1 MLVVNTTVVK
11 ALMVL
16 RGLNPKSLSKV
27 AGVREDNLRAWL
39 SGSESA
45 DLCMARKNQI
55 LVLRA
60 LGVDEES
67 PRSDTVHAW
76 CLDERSAR
84 TREQG
89 LDALGVIVSAYDD
102 AEVMHFGADED
113 SAFTLSQASHFGLR
127 FSSFRAVLTVRP
139 GFFRDVKFSPDEVR
153 GLAWASENPVCLLPA
168 FRFEQISNSDVTPT
182 EFEDFTCGQV
192 ELAKWENL
200 HLLAREHQIRAE
212 DIALWMFSEVSA
224 REERLSIAQ
233 EQAKKHVLLED
244 ATVINAEPSPAR
256 AQGPSVARTYE
267 NEQPAPAPAYDAP
280 RTQAPAPEKG
290 LPTAVAEPVV
300 AQTVAPAVAVAPA
313 APSAAPVAPP
323 AAAAVVLPPAEAIVA
338 ARARATPPSPSLRKA
353 EVNNIDEHRMFVRR
367 G

>member
-16 RGLNPKSLSKV
+16 RGLNPKTLSKV

-76 CLDERSAR
+76 ALDERSAR

-89 LDALGVIVSAYDD
+89 VDALSVIVSAYDD

-113 SAFTLSQASHFGLR
+113 SAFTLSQCSHFGLR
-127 FSSFRAVLTVRP
+127 FSNFRAVLTVRP

-153 GLAWASENPVCLLPA
+153 GLAWADENPVCLLPA
-168 FRFEQISNSDVTPT
+168 FRFEQISNADVTPT

-192 ELAKWENL
+192 ELSKWENL

-212 DIALWMFSEVSA
+212 DIAVWMFSEVSA
-224 REERLSIAQ
+224 REERLSIAH

-244 ATVINAEPSPAR
+244 ATVVSVEPTPAR
-256 AQGPSVARTYE
+256 V
-267 NEQPAPAPAYDAP
+267 
-280 RTQAPAPEKG
+280 QAPAALVAPTYVREPVAPVPSPVATYEPSQPKPAISEKIQ
-290 LPTAVAEPVV
+290 PATVAESEVVPAPV
-300 AQTVAPAVAVAPA
+300 AASIPVAPAD
-313 APSAAPVAPP
+313 P
-323 AAAAVVLPPAEAIVA
+323 AAAAVPPPVETIVA
-338 ARARATPPSPSLRKA
+338 ARTRPSAPSLRKA